1 MADPETQ
8 EKVTQL
14 IQALVRKTRS
24 KQLNWEDV
32 SDPDDE
38 MFRTVLS
45 TVGGRGLIRI
55 GRHTDS
61 WKDEEHIP
69 RENIAVTVWI
79 FGSKG
84 TEIAKVEYNL
94 GQPSFSAVNELFDL
108 AKINA
113 RHVNQELDWMLREL
127 QK

>member
-69 RENIAVTVWI
+69 RENIAVRTRLDV
-79 FGSKG
+79 KG
-84 TEIAKVEYNL
+84 TSKISRL
-94 GQPSFSAVNELFDL
+94 ITPSRFALS
-108 AKINA
+108 
-113 RHVNQELDWMLREL
+113 LRA
-127 QK
+127 